1 MNTHN
6 VNVKTA
12 TTETTETWVKQKFDV
27 LMPVRT
33 DRLLTLA
40 QLEGNLMM
48 YRALA
53 ALDVSGPDHLDH
65 LLSDIRYAAELITT
79 MIDEGDSVASI
90 H

>member
-6 VNVKTA
+6 VKTA
-12 TTETTETWVKQKFDV
+12 ASESTETWVKQKFDV
-27 LMPVRT
+27 LLLLRA

-40 QLEGNLMM
+40 QLEGNLMT

-53 ALDVSGPDHLDH
+53 ALDAVGPDHLED
-65 LLSDIRYAAELITT
+65 LSADVRYAAQRITT
-79 MIDEGDSVASI
+79 MLDEGDSVASI

>member
-6 VNVKTA
+6 VNTA
-12 TTETTETWVKQKFDV
+12 ASESTETWVKQKFDV
-27 LMPVRT
+27 LLLLRA

-53 ALDVSGPDHLDH
+53 ALDAFGPDHLGD
-65 LLSDIRYAAELITT
+65 LLSDVRYAAERITT
-79 MIDEGDSVASI
+79 MLDEGDSLSS